1 MPDPNPYTI
10 RISQLPNGERLPLLC
25 LDGLPIYET
34 TDWILSTLWPEGD
47 ATNTMSAKLRAV
59 GHWFRWVEQKGIC
72 WEERVRTGKFLSQDE
87 IADVQKWMCVP
98 IGIPSGAKVGKLKVG
113 VGSLAA
119 RMIFVGQYLR
129 WVSDRVL
136 HRVQDSTHDRL
147 VKGYEQWVARWKK
160 RTPEVAE
167 FKEGGTRFGLSPAQQ
182 DLFLR
187 VIHPNYDANP
197 FEKGMRIRNHAI
209 LTLLL
214 EHGLRLAEPLMLQT
228 TDLKFGDREF
238 VVPGRRNN
246 PQDPRK
252 IIPSPK
258 KGRNL
263 QQGGGRYLRLTSSS
277 MRALETWMNEDRRDE
292 RRFPGARKSPYVF
305 ISERGR
311 PLSVRRMHSI
321 FETIRKAFPELGDS
335 FSPHILRHTFV
346 EEFIRNHPSFTPK
359 ERQDLCY
366 LLGWSQ
372 NSKMPDRYG
381 LPAIKESGGK
391 RTQELSQRRH
401 ARALESA
408 ESEKS

>member
-1 MPDPNPYTI
+1 MPGSNPYTV
-10 RISQLPNGERLPLLC
+10 RIPQLLNGERLPLLC
-25 LDGLPIYET
+25 LDGLPLYET
-34 TDWILSTLWPEGD
+34 GDWTLSALWPEGD

-59 GHWFRWVEQKGIC
+59 GHWFRWVDQNGIC
-72 WEERVRTGKFLSQDE
+72 WEERVRTGVFLSQDE
-87 IADVQKWMCVP
+87 IADVQRWMSVP
-98 IGIPSGAKVGKLKVG
+98 IGVPFGTKVGKLKVAM
-113 VGSLAA
+113 GSLAA

-129 WVSDRVL
+129 WVSEKVL
-136 HRVQDSTHDRL
+136 HRVPDSTHDRL
-147 VKGYEQWVARWKK
+147 ERKYKRWIARWKK
-160 RTPEVAE
+160 RTPKMEE
-167 FKEGGTRFGLSPAQQ
+167 SKEGGSRFGLSPAQQ

-187 VIHPNYDANP
+187 VIHPDCEDNP
-197 FEKGMRIRNHAI
+197 FEKGMRIRNFAI
-209 LTLLL
+209 LTLLF
-214 EHGLRLAEPLMLQT
+214 EHGLRLAEPLMIQT

-246 PQDPRK
+246 PNDPRK

-263 QQGGGRYLRLTSSS
+263 QHGGGRYLGLTPAS
-277 MRALETWMNEDRRDE
+277 MKALETWMNEDRRDD

-305 ISERGR
+305 ISERGL

-321 FETIRKAFPELGDS
+321 FETIRNAFPELGAS

-346 EEFIRNHPSFTPK
+346 EEYIRSHPNFTPK

-372 NSKMPDRYG
+372 TSNMPDRYG

-391 RTQELSQRRH
+391 RSQELSQRRH
-401 ARALESA
+401 ARALQSIEI
-408 ESEKS
+408 EKP